1 MVRTYSSEVRAE
13 RAQEKRRAVVA
24 AAHAMFVEEGWVPTT
39 MAKVAAA
46 AGVTRQ
52 TVYSQFESK
61 LALLDA
67 CIDRALSDGRAIPVR
82 EMPEYRAMGVGDRRA
97 RVAAGARW
105 LCGAHERSAVIQAVL
120 DQAAV
125 TDAEAA
131 SRLAQRERTRHNE
144 VRFALSLI
152 LDAEPETL
160 IVDAVWTM
168 ASRRVWLMLV
178 DEQRWSGAL
187 WCRWFAAQVTL
198 LVDSRGP
205 LAG

>member
-1 MVRTYSSEVRAE
+1 MVRTYTSEVRAE
-13 RAQEKRRAVVA
+13 RAQAKRRAVVA
-24 AAHAMFVEEGWVPTT
+24 AAHVMFVQEGWVPTT
-39 MAKVAAA
+39 MAKVADV

-52 TVYSQFESK
+52 TVYAQFESK

-67 CIDRALSDGRAIPVR
+67 CIDIALSDGQAVPVR
-82 EMPEYRAMGVGDRRA
+82 EMPEYQAMGIGDRHTRI
-97 RVAAGARW
+97 AAGARW

-125 TDAEAA
+125 TDSAAA
-131 SRLAQRERTRHNE
+131 SRLAERERTRHDE

-152 LDAEPETL
+152 LGSPPETR

-178 DEQRWSGAL
+178 HEQGWSGDL
-187 WCRWFAAQVTL
+187 WCRWFTAQVA
-198 LVDSRGP
+198 LVVDPHGP
-205 LAG
+205 LAR